1 MGKLPNLVP
10 ISDLRQDAA
19 KVLKQ
24 VRESREPL
32 IITQRGR
39 AAAVMLSVES
49 FERSERDKEILRL
62 LARGEREIASGK
74 GFDLETVMAEAK
86 DLAEPDRLLVKELK
100 GRLQEVAGDRLQ
112 AVIAY
117 GSRVWGHPTP
127 ESDLDVAAIIRDLT
141 PEMEEALQEAAYQV
155 MWDHDFYPLISLK
168 VLDAKKFSF
177 LQEQGF
183 SFYCKVAQEGV
194 HM

>member
-49 FERSERDKEILRL
+49 FERSERDKELLRL
-62 LARGEREIASGK
+62 LARGEREIAAGK
-74 GFDLETVMAEAK
+74 GYDLEAVLAEA
-86 DLAEPDRLLVKELK
+86 DGLLNHE
-100 GRLQEVAGDRLQ
+100 E
-112 AVIAY
+112 
-117 GSRVWGHPTP
+117 SR
-127 ESDLDVAAIIRDLT
+127 
-141 PEMEEALQEAAYQV
+141 
-155 MWDHDFYPLISLK
+155 
-168 VLDAKKFSF
+168 
-177 LQEQGF
+177 
-183 SFYCKVAQEGV
+183 
-194 HM
+194 